1 MRRRFVPYLEGELT
15 SGSKGRLDKHLARCR
30 KCRALFA
37 RVQAGHEA
45 GLELNQAGKY
55 LRQRPPQFEEVRA
68 RAQGLWA
75 LPGLRRWTWPR
86 PPDYPATPVAVQI
99 LIVFALVLAVLVFL
113 PFRKTPRLPDDR
125 ASFAA
130 GRESRNFRA
139 VSIAAFD
146 PNAEFPVVT
155 EGLVRHVYFDDQEKT
170 LHIKLVEPG
179 EKAGPFVICEVHS
192 PGNLAIPEEGNHVRV
207 YGMARFDPQPGR
219 GWNEVNPVTNID
231 ILKR

>member
-1 MRRRFVPYLEGELT
+1 MPYLEGKLT
-15 SGSKGRLDKHLARCR
+15 PDSKEHLDKHLARCR
-30 KCRALFA
+30 KCRALFT

-45 GLELNQAGKY
+45 MLELNRTGKY

-68 RAQGLWA
+68 RAGGL
-75 LPGLRRWTWPR
+75 PVRSGLRRWMWPR
-86 PPDYPATPVAVQI
+86 LPDNLATPAAVQI
-99 LIVFALVLAVLVFL
+99 LIVFALALAVLIFL
-113 PFRKTPRLPDDR
+113 PYRKTLRRPDDR

-130 GRESRNFRA
+130 GTARGRNFKPL
-139 VSIAAFD
+139 SIAAFE
-146 PNAEFPVVT
+146 PNAQFPVVT
-155 EGLVRHVYFDDQEKT
+155 EGLVRHVYFDDEEKT

-179 EKAGPFVICEVHS
+179 ENAGPFVICEVHS
-192 PGNLAIPEEGNHVRV
+192 PAHISIPKEGNHVRV